1 VLYVLVFAL
10 GLGAGFL
17 FLSPRA
23 GAHTTI
29 DGTIT
34 GSVGLSTSANAY
46 SIGLSTSTV
55 APGTYEFD
63 ITDYATIH
71 NFDLL
76 GPDNVSIDKTSI
88 SGTGSVSWIVTLSP
102 GVYKFHCDVHFST
115 MNGTLTVTG
124 GTTSTATTGTTTT
137 STTTPTTTAQTTTTT
152 TTPTT
157 TTTAGS
163 PLKVWIASVHATRK
177 LVVVTVQ
184 AKPAHARDRR
194 PLTQG
199 QAARPHR
206 TGRED
211 AEAQVEAAAHA
222 GARQLRR
229 AGHGDLLRHVEDGE
243 KDDPYPL
250 ARDGSEIA
258 LCRVRGRWPRRLLA

>member
-184 AKPAHARDRR
+184 ANQLTRAIAVLSRKGKQLAR
-194 PLTQG
+194 T
-199 QAARPHR
+199 
-206 TGRED
+206 
-211 AEAQVEAAAHA
+211 
-222 GARQLRR
+222 
-229 AGHGDLLRHVEDGE
+229 
-243 KDDPYPL
+243 
-250 ARDGSEIA
+250 ARDGKTLKLRLKPRHTLARGNYVE
-258 LCRVRGRWPRRLLA
+258 RVTVTCCGTSKTARKTIRIR

>member
-17 FLSPRA
+17 VLSPRA
-23 GAHTTI
+23 GAHTAV

-34 GSVGLSTSANAY
+34 GSVGSSTSANAY

-88 SGTGSVSWIVTLSP
+88 SGTGSVTWIVTLTP

-115 MNGTLTVTG
+115 MNGTLTVAG

-137 STTTPTTTAQTTTTT
+137 STSTTTPTTTAQTTTAI
-152 TTPTT
+152 PTT
-157 TTTAGS
+157 TTTAES
-163 PLKVWIASVHATRK
+163 PLKVRIASVHATRK
-177 LVVVTVQ
+177 LVTVTVKANQ
-184 AKPAHARDRR
+184 LTRAIAVLSRKGKRLAR
-194 PLTQG
+194 T
-199 QAARPHR
+199 
-206 TGRED
+206 
-211 AEAQVEAAAHA
+211 
-222 GARQLRR
+222 
-229 AGHGDLLRHVEDGE
+229 
-243 KDDPYPL
+243 
-250 ARDGSEIA
+250 ARDGKTVKLRLKPRHA
-258 LCRVRGRWPRRLLA
+258 LARGSYTVRVTVTCCGTSKTAKKTIRVR